1 LAELQKIKDD
11 WTGRNCIVA
20 APGPSLAAVAKDVR
34 LARCAYSWKV
44 IAIQD
49 AYRLLPYA
57 DLLYGCDNHWWD
69 VYGDWDHPNK
79 WSTHDDHKGTSNNKF
94 ANGMADKYGIN
105 CVRGEPGSTFSLD
118 PAIVRYGQ
126 NSGFQAI
133 NIAILKGCKRIVLV
147 GFDMSYRGG
156 KAHFFGDHPEAFRQ
170 NSDGGFRGHVESF
183 AVAAAALPKDISIVN
198 ATPGSAL
205 TCWPVM
211 DFDKATSS
219 LWNGGLHRDGSE
231 SHDATGGDGK
241 KEGVC
246 TSGV

>member
-1 LAELQKIKDD
+1 LAELQKINPD
-11 WTGRNCIVA
+11 WTGRDCIVA
-20 APGPSLAAVAKDVR
+20 APGPSLALVAKDVR

-44 IAIQD
+44 IAVQD
-49 AYRLLPYA
+49 AYRLLPYS
-57 DLLYGCDNHWWD
+57 DLLYGCDNHWWEE
-69 VYGDWDHPNK
+69 YGSWDHPNK

-94 ANGMADKYGIN
+94 ANGMADRFGIN
-105 CVRGEPGSTFSLD
+105 CVRGEAGSEFSLD

-147 GFDMSYRGG
+147 GFDMSYRDG
-156 KAHFFGDHPEAFRQ
+156 KAHFFGNHPESFRQ
-170 NSDGGFRGHVESF
+170 NSDHGFRGHVECF
-183 AVAAAALPKDISIVN
+183 AQAAKRLPKDISIVN

-219 LWNGGLHRDGSE
+219 QWDRGVHRDGSKPD
-231 SHDATGGDGK
+231 DATGGDCK
-241 KEGVC
+241 EEGVHA
-246 TSGV
+246 SGV